1 MSNYLR
7 CWWIPASQCLGSW
20 MTFAC
25 VLQEQCSFNG
35 VWGGGSR
42 HPTAFYVSSYFWDRA
57 TEAGIITDPKAVTWD
72 MKIKDVR
79 TAGDKACTSKLSAIN
94 TLFPL
99 VSWAGQRLGRK

>member
-1 MSNYLR
+1 M
-7 CWWIPASQCLGSW
+7 
-20 MTFAC
+20 
-25 VLQEQCSFNG
+25 QEQCSFNG

-57 TEAGIITDPKAVTWD
+57 TEAGIISDPEAVTWE

-79 TAGDKACTSKLSAIN
+79 TAGDKACNSKVSAIQ

-99 VSWAGQRLGRK
+99 VSQCQGHAEAISLAIVW